1 MSLRRKAARPVAQ
14 SLFEVA
20 AVEEV
25 LLELPRSLR
34 SPLRGPFIGPLRGKV
49 LIQSPWL
56 RRKTWK
62 QEGTRPT
69 FS

>member
-34 SPLRGPFIGPLRGKV
+34 SPLRGPFIGPLRGK
-49 LIQSPWL
+49 LMSKEEARTQM
-56 RRKTWK
+56 
-62 QEGTRPT
+62 
-69 FS
+69 